1 MLAGRREERESR
13 FGRLSSPLKF
23 TFKRIFL
30 FFIDIF
36 KKKLFYITVYYNH
49 ISLYLIS
56 ELTTI
61 YFILQEFLTACLSC
75 LLVVQINV

>member
-36 KKKLFYITVYYNH
+36 KKNLFYITVYYNH
-49 ISLYLIS
+49 ISLIS